1 MKIANR
7 AKRFC
12 RCFHRV
18 AAERAVHMK
27 INKTGRKI
35 ISLEI
40 DDPFPATLCLLAY
53 RGDFSFFGYK
63 LKPIANSIGKD
74 QARIRKNHFRLTLS
88 LECSTFNAKRR
99 QLRLDA
105 VKSILF
111 GAMDSEYD
119 VVIIGGAFSGAA
131 TALMLKRKRPKAR
144 VLIIEK
150 TAEFDRKVGE
160 STTEVSS
167 CYMTRILGLAHYL
180 GHHQLAKQGLRL
192 WFSNRP
198 DQRFDDCVEV
208 GTRYQSRLP
217 GFQVDRAKLDSHML
231 DLAVQAGCELWRPAK
246 VTNFELN
253 NGNGQKI
260 SAALDG
266 SERSVRA
273 RWVIDATGR
282 ATMLARKLGHLRAN
296 TEHPINAVWAR
307 FSDVKEWDS
316 YEWRERFPDYAND
329 CRTAREWATNHLF
342 GRGWWV
348 WIIPLRGGDVSAG
361 IVYDSRIFTFPG
373 GPSLGQRLHAH
384 ILSNPVGR
392 EIFGAAR
399 VIEGDVHV
407 LSMCAYHSEKVC
419 DDGWAAVGDAAG
431 FIDPLYS
438 PGLDFCSYTSYYVA
452 DLLARSLAGE
462 DVADRLCN
470 YNRQYPIAYRYWFES
485 LYKDKY
491 YYMGDADL
499 MSAALLLDVSS
510 YYIGLVGAVDR
521 DPEYE
526 FLNLPFSGVGG
537 RLARHTMSFY
547 NRRLVA
553 LAKRRWATGYYGR
566 RNAGWRELFD
576 GFVPDFRLRKQIW
589 HGLRRWWKC
598 ELINLGLMLR
608 RRATAP
614 ASQPSATVPTE
625 AW

>member
-53 RGDFSFFGYK
+53 RGDFSFFGNK
-63 LKPIANSIGKD
+63 LKPVANSIGKN

-111 GAMDSEYD
+111 GAMDSEYY

-167 CYMTRILGLAHYL
+167 CYMTRILGLTHYL

-208 GTRYQSRLP
+208 GSRYQSRLP

-231 DLAVQAGCELWRPAK
+231 ELAVQTGCDLWRPSK
-246 VTNFELN
+246 VVDWELN
-253 NGNGQKI
+253 SGKGQRVNAVI
-260 SAALDG
+260 DHG
-266 SERSVRA
+266 ERSA
-273 RWVIDATGR
+273 TCRWIVDATGR
-282 ATMLARKLGHLRAN
+282 ATMLARKLGHLRPN
-296 TEHPINAVWAR
+296 NDHPINAVWAR
-307 FSDVKEWDS
+307 FTGVKEWDS
-316 YEWRERFPDYAND
+316 YEWRERFPDYANR
-329 CRTAREWATNHLF
+329 CRTSREWATNHLL

-361 IVYDSRIFTFPG
+361 IVYDNRIFKLPDG
-373 GPSLGQRLHAH
+373 SSLGQRLHEH
-384 ILSNPVGR
+384 ILGNPVGR
-392 EIFGAAR
+392 EIFAAAR
-399 VIEGDVHV
+399 MIEGDVHA
-407 LSMCAYHSEKVC
+407 LSMLPYHSAKV
-419 DDGWAAVGDAAG
+419 
-431 FIDPLYS
+431 
-438 PGLDFCSYTSYYVA
+438 
-452 DLLARSLAGE
+452 
-462 DVADRLCN
+462 
-470 YNRQYPIAYRYWFES
+470 
-485 LYKDKY
+485 
-491 YYMGDADL
+491 
-499 MSAALLLDVSS
+499 
-510 YYIGLVGAVDR
+510 
-521 DPEYE
+521 
-526 FLNLPFSGVGG
+526 
-537 RLARHTMSFY
+537 
-547 NRRLVA
+547 
-553 LAKRRWATGYYGR
+553 
-566 RNAGWRELFD
+566 
-576 GFVPDFRLRKQIW
+576 
-589 HGLRRWWKC
+589 
-598 ELINLGLMLR
+598 
-608 RRATAP
+608 
-614 ASQPSATVPTE
+614 
-625 AW
+625 

>member
-27 INKTGRKI
+27 INKTGREI

-53 RGDFSFFGYK
+53 RGDFSFFGNK
-63 LKPIANSIGKD
+63 LKPIANYIRKN
-74 QARIRKNHFRLTLS
+74 QPRIRKNHFRLTLS
-88 LECSTFNAKRR
+88 LECSTFHAKRR

-105 VKSILF
+105 VKSIRF

-150 TAEFDRKVGE
+150 TAEFERKVGE

-348 WIIPLRGGDVSAG
+348 WSIPLQGGDVSAG
-361 IVYDSRIFTFPG
+361 IVYDSRIFKLPEG
-373 GPSLGQRLHAH
+373 RSLGQRLHDH

-392 EIFGAAR
+392 EIFGSAC
-399 VIEGDVHV
+399 VIEGDVHA
-407 LSMCAYHSEKVC
+407 LSMLPYHSEKVC
-419 DDGWAAVGDAAG
+419 GDGWAAVGDAAG

-438 PGLDFCSYTSYYVA
+438 PGLDFCSYTSFYVA
-452 DLLARSLAGE
+452 DLLGRSLAGE
-462 DVADRLCN
+462 DVTERLRH
-470 YNRQYPIAYRYWFES
+470 YNEQFPITYRYWFES

-510 YYIGLVGAVDR
+510 YYLGLVRAAYR
-521 DPEYE
+521 DPECA
-526 FLNLPFSGVGG
+526 FLNLPFTGIGG
-537 RLARHTMSFY
+537 RVARNTMRFY
-547 NRRLVA
+547 SRRLVA
-553 LAKRRWATGYYGR
+553 LANRRWATGYYGK
-566 RNAGWRELFD
+566 RNAGWRELYGVFI
-576 GFVPDFRLRKQIW
+576 PDSRIRKQISR
-589 HGLRRWWKC
+589 GLRRWWKC
-598 ELINLGLMLR
+598 ELINIGLMLR
-608 RRATAP
+608 QRTTV
-614 ASQPSATVPTE
+614 SAGQVSAAATE
-625 AW
+625 AS